1 MKRSDLLEV
10 EKEHGKTLVDKF
22 WKHERLNVKGK
33 GSHKPSKA
41 RVIREA
47 RRWCEEEAK
56 SKASMGES
64 GDEDD
69 ASERRQ
75 EGKFY

>member
-1 MKRSDLLEV
+1 MKRSDLFEV

-22 WKHERLNVKGK
+22 WKHERFNVKGR
-33 GSHKPSKA
+33 GSSRPSKA
-41 RVIREA
+41 KVVREA

-56 SKASMGES
+56 SKASMEES

-69 ASERRQ
+69 ASEER
-75 EGKFY
+75 